1 MTLDA
6 RPETAPIEA
15 EGRACTVVRFREMT
29 GSVLRWP
36 RVAEAML
43 GDAAFRATWNG
54 CWATDSAFMW
64 KPIPIHP
71 STYDQPFFAVLVP
84 SRFPPADSSA
94 FGSHLDA
101 LAPDDLVASFANLG
115 GTSRLVVPAERG
127 DYGHL
132 AAFCRTAST
141 TEVDAFWREVGR
153 YAHDA
158 IESGHAVW
166 CNTHG
171 HGVPWLHVRFDPT
184 HKYAA
189 FPPHGPITE
198 ASQDAWYRHYYH
210 PAFSDA

>member
-101 LAPDDLVASFANLG
+101 LAPDDLVAS
-115 GTSRLVVPAERG
+115 
-127 DYGHL
+127 
-132 AAFCRTAST
+132 
-141 TEVDAFWREVGR
+141 
-153 YAHDA
+153 
-158 IESGHAVW
+158 
-166 CNTHG
+166 
-171 HGVPWLHVRFDPT
+171 
-184 HKYAA
+184 
-189 FPPHGPITE
+189 
-198 ASQDAWYRHYYH
+198 
-210 PAFSDA
+210 